1 MGAEQ
6 IQHIWNGWSCEC
18 SVHYLLT
25 CLPGICN
32 NVREEIPWFFIC
44 FFPRR
49 KWTCQP
55 VQQVTV
61 PHKFPV
67 PDSDDNAA
75 ASHAAVGGQGQG
87 SPLSCEPW
95 PRHSL
100 SHIVFLHAAPKILW
114 PARSHHSS
122 MRVTNKRTKACIK
135 IKATVHGD
143 GKVSAVH
150 APFVHSISSSIR
162 MHVYRPTV
170 HRKTA
175 VVLQPSS
182 PCPTTVS
189 SHGKRPV
196 PFAGLFL

>member
-1 MGAEQ
+1 M
-6 IQHIWNGWSCEC
+6 IFH
-18 SVHYLLT
+18 L
-25 CLPGICN
+25 
-32 NVREEIPWFFIC
+32 

-100 SHIVFLHAAPKILW
+100 SHIVFLHAAPKIL
-114 PARSHHSS
+114 
-122 MRVTNKRTKACIK
+122 
-135 IKATVHGD
+135 
-143 GKVSAVH
+143 
-150 APFVHSISSSIR
+150 
-162 MHVYRPTV
+162 
-170 HRKTA
+170 
-175 VVLQPSS
+175 
-182 PCPTTVS
+182 
-189 SHGKRPV
+189 
-196 PFAGLFL
+196 